1 LKKLK
6 NLFGTKNFKRQKN
19 QRMDT
24 LILENDPKYKENL
37 LNSLMSKFKFTTL
50 EPIERK
56 KKVNHSYF

>member
-1 LKKLK
+1 
-6 NLFGTKNFKRQKN
+6 
-19 QRMDT
+19 MDT
-24 LILENDPKYKENL
+24 VILENDPKYKENL